1 MPSTIALDR
10 GMKSFFDLLGEEYAD
25 SSVEEVPEEI
35 LNRAYDTVG
44 GDEGTQA
51 LADVLKDMI
60 DRDFI

>member
-1 MPSTIALDR
+1 
-10 GMKSFFDLLGEEYAD
+10 MKSFFDLLGEEYAD